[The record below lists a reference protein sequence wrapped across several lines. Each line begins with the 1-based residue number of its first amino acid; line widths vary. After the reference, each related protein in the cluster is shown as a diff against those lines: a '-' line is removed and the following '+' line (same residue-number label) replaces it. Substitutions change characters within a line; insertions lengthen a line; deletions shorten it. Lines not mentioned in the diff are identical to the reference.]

1 MSKVKSN
8 LTKTII
14 TAVVLIAITGWTVH
28 TLLGN
33 AEEVKDRVYTRDFS
47 IKVPV
52 KAEEVST
59 SQLVESKRYL
69 GTFEANREISLR
81 SQTQGEVK
89 VIKANEGDKLKSG
102 QLIAA
107 VDAENI
113 EFQLIA
119 AKAAYEDAKRE
130 VARYE
135 NLTDN
140 NAVAKINLEKALLQ
154 LANAESN
161 LKLLNKQ
168 LSNTRIKAPFDGTL
182 ASRTF
187 DLGSVLGQGEP
198 LGVFIDIS
206 KLKLVIDVPEEEI
219 SDFKIGKQMVVHS
232 DIYPEHHY
240 AGVVSMV
247 SDLADDAHK
256 FEVEIL
262 IENSSKAPLKSGM
275 YGWIENTNVQ
285 SANTIT
291 IPTIAMLGSSKDAKV
306 FKIIDGKAVTQ
317 SIIIGKRVGDLLE
330 VKDGLAVGDVIV
342 TNGQVNL
349 REGTAVSY

>member
-1 MSKVKSN
+1 MSNIKSKVS
-8 LTKTII
+8 KTII
-14 TAVVLIAITGWTVH
+14 TAVVLIVITGWTVN
-28 TLLGN
+28 TLLAN
-33 AEEVKDRVYTRDFS
+33 AEEVKERVYTRDFS

-52 KAEEVST
+52 KAEQVTT
-59 SQLVESKRYL
+59 SELVASKRYL
-69 GTFEANREISLR
+69 GTFEANREIFLR

-89 VIKANEGDKLKSG
+89 VIRAEEGDRLKRG
-102 QLIAA
+102 QLIAS

-135 NLTDN
+135 NLTDK
-140 NAVAKINLEKALLQ
+140 NAVAKINLEKAILQ

-168 LSNTRIKAPFDGTL
+168 LSNTRIRAPFDGTL

-198 LGVFIDIS
+198 LGLFIDIS
-206 KLKLVIDVPEEEI
+206 KLKLAIEVPEEDI
-219 SDFKIGKQMVVHS
+219 SDFTLGKSITVHS
-232 DIYPEHHY
+232 DIYPEHQY
-240 AGVVSMV
+240 PGVVSMV
-247 SDLADDAHK
+247 GDKADDAHK
-256 FEVEIL
+256 FEVEIK

-275 YGWIENTNVQ
+275 YGWIENINEQ
-285 SANTIT
+285 SGKAIT
-291 IPTIAMLGSSKDAKV
+291 IPATAMLGATKDAKV
-306 FKIIDGKAVTQ
+306 FKIVDGKAVTQ
-317 SIIIGKRVGDLLE
+317 PILIGKRVGDRLE
-330 VKDGLAVGDVIV
+330 VKDGLAIGDLIV

-349 REGTAVSY
+349 TEGTAVSY